1 MAKRRKKKS
10 NKLLSAII
18 ALLILFVGGY
28 FAKDEIL
35 PESYEVPEG
44 SMYVHFM
51 DVGQG
56 DSTLFMTEDGAVL
69 VDASIAD
76 AGPTVV
82 EYLKKQGVSTI
93 KYFILT
99 HPDSD
104 HIGGALDVL
113 NAFTVENVIMPN
125 KTHTTT
131 TYKKLIN
138 RSDELDINV
147 ILGESGGVY
156 NVGDLEIKILSPIAG
171 REYSN
176 NNNWSIVCMM
186 RFGNTKV
193 MMTGDASEEAE
204 SRLLTAY
211 SAAELKADILKVGHH
226 GSNSST
232 TAGFLKAVD
241 PDYAV
246 ISCGLDNDYG
256 HPHVEVMSRLNNAGL
271 SIRITKDEG
280 NIVYMTDG
288 ETIVYG
294 K

>member
-1 MAKRRKKKS
+1 
-10 NKLLSAII
+10 
-18 ALLILFVGGY
+18 
-28 FAKDEIL
+28 
-35 PESYEVPEG
+35 
-44 SMYVHFM
+44 
-51 DVGQG
+51 
-56 DSTLFMTEDGAVL
+56 
-69 VDASIAD
+69 
-76 AGPTVV
+76 
-82 EYLKKQGVSTI
+82 
-93 KYFILT
+93 
-99 HPDSD
+99 
-104 HIGGALDVL
+104 
-113 NAFTVENVIMPN
+113 
-125 KTHTTT
+125 
-131 TYKKLIN
+131 
-138 RSDELDINV
+138 
-147 ILGESGGVY
+147 
-156 NVGDLEIKILSPIAG
+156 
-171 REYSN
+171 
-176 NNNWSIVCMM
+176 MM

-280 NIVYMTDG
+280 HIVYMTDG